1 MKVTCIDIYDKDGN
15 LVKIEVINEA
25 GETILDALWDPSDE
39 QTSVNREEFR
49 KWVYKHLKRKNFE
62 L

>member
-15 LVKIEVINEA
+15 LTKIEIVNEA
-25 GETILDALWDPSDE
+25 GETVLTAPWDPTDE
-39 QTSVNREEFR
+39 QTSKNREEFR
-49 KWVYKHLKRKNFE
+49 NWVYKHLKRKNFE